1 MLHVQGG
8 RRRGF
13 KMATV
18 PGQRIWEVVKKN
30 NSFLVKQFRRICE
43 ASTVPRLFSSFLFCV
58 TLFIS
63 SFYEKLSL
71 RHQGND

>member
-13 KMATV
+13 KIATV

-58 TLFIS
+58 TLFIRS
-63 SFYEKLSL
+63 GWLSFSL
-71 RHQGND
+71 FFYL